1 MKAKLK
7 VNYSELKKGDVIEII
22 ELHNK
27 FVTSLYLGRKIDF
40 GYSEIEFLNE
50 EKTLFE
56 IGRKLSQIQKN
67 GFVMREKDIKECT
80 KNIISGLKHS
90 FKIKCYNF
98 FIYG

>member
-7 VNYSELKKGDVIEII
+7 VNYSELKKGDVIKII
-22 ELHNK
+22 EINEK
-27 FVTSLYLGRKIDF
+27 FVTAFSLGRKIDF
-40 GYSEIEFLNE
+40 GYLEIEFLKD

-56 IGRKLSQIQKN
+56 IGKKLSQLQRI
-67 GFVMREKDIKECT
+67 GFVMRENDIKEAV
-80 KNIISGLKHS
+80 KNILPKLKKS